1 MAGLL
6 TAFASVLLPLFR
18 FVTVRLEAAALP
30 KSPPAAEDAK
40 LAALIGRY
48 PDAPEAWIEALAARL
63 GSDADVLL
71 SEQGKVPGSAPVDQ
85 PLREPAL
92 TETPFV
98 SPASPQPPPRPSQE
112 TWQEIWQ
119 EAWREAKQNQ
129 EPLSVAAHTKADR
142 PARPA
147 LRFPV
152 TSQADRSE
160 RDTAFHQMP
169 PADAAQRHPFRPE
182 LSGRQASFQVRFSAP
197 LALDAEARPEQMPV
211 TRAAR
216 RSPLI
221 FLPADQMPPSPK
233 AAHVERSAT
242 AERVEKPLPQ
252 ETMASLSKA
261 TRHPPVRM
269 FTTRRQTDRLP
280 GVRWPEHAAA
290 TRTLNSFPGAW
301 RESSR
306 PDGFPSTPSTD
317 HWPEL
322 PEPTPPTP
330 FVDLRDSEHMR
341 LLMRDQVER
350 SWNG

>member
-71 SEQGKVPGSAPVDQ
+71 SEQGKVPGSDPVDQ

-112 TWQEIWQ
+112 TWRET
-119 EAWREAKQNQ
+119 WREAKQNQ
-129 EPLSVAAHTKADR
+129 ESLSVATHTKTDR
-142 PARPA
+142 PTRPA

-169 PADAAQRHPFRPE
+169 PADAAQRRPFRPE
-182 LSGRQASFQVRFSAP
+182 LPPPVSGCQASFQVRFSAP
-197 LALDAEARPEQMPV
+197 PALDAEARPEQMPV
-211 TRAAR
+211 TRATR
-216 RSPLI
+216 RPPLI
-221 FLPADQMPPSPK
+221 FLPADQMPPSRK
-233 AAHVERSAT
+233 AAHVEQSTT
-242 AERVEKPLPQ
+242 AERVEKALPQ
-252 ETMASLSKA
+252 ETMAALSKA
-261 TRHPPVRM
+261 TRHSPMRM

-280 GVRWPEHAAA
+280 AVRWPEHAAA
-290 TRTLNSFPGAW
+290 TQTLNSFAGAW

-322 PEPTPPTP
+322 PEPTPPTQ
-330 FVDLRDSEHMR
+330 FVDLRESEHMR